1 MSLDIVVGLQYGD
14 EGKGKIVNYLASNN
28 NYDYCIRYNGGPNAG
43 HTIYLS
49 SKDNE
54 NAENNGFHIEKDLV
68 KKNINGK
75 YKFLIVTEDL
85 ARNNFKANYNIESN
99 PDTRLLFNSGVVFH
113 KPYFNL
119 KLKSSEILLAD
130 ILLKVNADLD
140 SSIVELFI

>member
-1 MSLDIVVGLQYGD
+1 MLETRI
-14 EGKGKIVNYLASNN
+14 KIVFSFIFKIMIANF
-28 NYDYCIRYNGGPNAG
+28 
-43 HTIYLS
+43 
-49 SKDNE
+49 
-54 NAENNGFHIEKDLV
+54 ENNGFHIEKDLV

-130 ILLKVNADLD
+130 ILLKVNADLN
-140 SSIVELFI
+140 SSIVELFYMSDKILNN

>member
-1 MSLDIVVGLQYGD
+1 MLETRI
-14 EGKGKIVNYLASNN
+14 KIVFSFIFKIMIANF
-28 NYDYCIRYNGGPNAG
+28 
-43 HTIYLS
+43 
-49 SKDNE
+49 
-54 NAENNGFHIEKDLV
+54 ENNGFYIEKDLV

-140 SSIVELFI
+140 SSIVELFIWVIKFLIINYEIYYNQIIVRSTGRQNASFIKH

>member
-1 MSLDIVVGLQYGD
+1 MLETRI
-14 EGKGKIVNYLASNN
+14 KIVFSFIFKIMIANF
-28 NYDYCIRYNGGPNAG
+28 
-43 HTIYLS
+43 
-49 SKDNE
+49 
-54 NAENNGFHIEKDLV
+54 ENNGFYIEKDLV

-130 ILLKVNADLD
+130 ILLKVNVDLD
-140 SSIVELFI
+140 SSIVELFIWVIKFLIINYEIYYNQIIVRSTGRQNASFIKH